1 MGHDVVTIMKSAKQE
16 AAQLFSDVIAKRLFS
31 YRKDSLIAV
40 VILDNLQSNQL
51 IIPLLDQAT
60 NLKRPSNDSTYNEIR
75 NQSLIVIDPRFKI
88 EIQKFDVTMFG
99 TVFRAELLRLHPAL
113 VLTWQVETATVLTEG
128 LATAM
133 RIIGL
138 ASSSSKGNRAQV

>member
-51 IIPLLDQAT
+51 IITLLDQAT
-60 NLKRPSNDSTYNEIR
+60 NLKRS
-75 NQSLIVIDPRFKI
+75 
-88 EIQKFDVTMFG
+88 
-99 TVFRAELLRLHPAL
+99 
-113 VLTWQVETATVLTEG
+113 
-128 LATAM
+128 
-133 RIIGL
+133 
-138 ASSSSKGNRAQV
+138 